1 MLCALAATGGCFATL
16 TACDDNDDS
25 VSVTTGQTLLSDYNF
40 GSAGGNMTVDLNVN
54 GTWCVTTSASWIS
67 FSDTYGPDAQ
77 PVTITAKENNT
88 YEERTATV
96 IFKSG
101 MASQTITITQD
112 AAVEPQIEASM
123 EMVAKDGADIKL
135 TITAECAWTL
145 SCNASFLYFDKTE
158 GVGSDTVNVSFEPN
172 PYAKERTATITLATA
187 LETKEFSIL
196 QLAGE
201 APLNANQN
209 ISDNEAAL
217 RLEIPHFNSA
227 NVFVPHYATIAG
239 KKDVNYSIEWS
250 NTMKHTTWVAYTYDA
265 NNIAKNVSRG
275 ENFVADPDLP
285 SGSVLVDNSYHNNDG
300 YDRGHLC
307 PSGDRLYSTEV
318 NDQTFYFTNMSP
330 MLHNFNSGGIWQ
342 AVESEVRAWGE
353 LISSGKYDTVFVAK
367 GGTLD
372 KLLVNFTG
380 TINGID
386 SKIPTTDANGYSVKG
401 LPVPAYYFTA
411 VLTVKEGKYE
421 AIGFLLP
428 HDDTLKPISGSSFTV
443 ADLKKYSLSIDDLE
457 KETGID
463 FFCNLPDAVEDA
475 IESELNFDVWK
486 W

>member
-1 MLCALAATGGCFATL
+1 MLCALAVTGGGFATL

-25 VSVTTGQTLLSDYNF
+25 VCVTTQQSLVSDYTF
-40 GSAGGNMTVDLNVN
+40 GSAGGDLIVDLDVN
-54 GTWCVTTSASWIS
+54 GTWCVTSSASWIS
-67 FSDTYGPDAQ
+67 FSDTYGAEAQ
-77 PVTITAKENNT
+77 PVTITAKENIT

-123 EMVAKDGADIKL
+123 EMVAKDGADVKL
-135 TITAECAWTL
+135 TITAECAWSL
-145 SCNASFLYFDKTE
+145 FCDASFVSFDKTE
-158 GVGSDTVNVSFEPN
+158 GVGSDTVTVAFEPN
-172 PYAKERTATITLATA
+172 AYAQDRTATITINTA
-187 LETKEFSIL
+187 LAKKTVSVL
-196 QLAGE
+196 QLAGD
-201 APLNANQN
+201 APTNANQN
-209 ISDNEAAL
+209 VYSDETAL
-217 RLEIPHFNSA
+217 RLEMPHLNSA
-227 NVFVPHYATIAG
+227 NVFVPHFATIAG
-239 KKDVNYSIEWS
+239 KKDVNYSVEWS
-250 NTMKHTTWVAYTYDA
+250 NTMKHSTWVAYTYDA

-275 ENFVADPDLP
+275 ENFVVDPDLP
-285 SGSVLVDNSYHNNDG
+285 SGSVLVDNSYHTNDG

-380 TINGID
+380 TTND

-411 VLTVKEGKYE
+411 VLTVKDGKYE